1 MVEAVTARVEAARV
15 EAATAEATTAE
26 AATARAEAAT
36 ARVRVLVRVRV
47 STVQAPVLAR
57 WRW

>member
-1 MVEAVTARVEAARV
+1 MEAEHGASAGACTVEAVRVRVKAARV
-15 EAATAEATTAE
+15 KAA
-26 AATARAEAAT
+26 RVKAAT
-36 ARVRVLVRVRV
+36 ARVRVIVRVRV